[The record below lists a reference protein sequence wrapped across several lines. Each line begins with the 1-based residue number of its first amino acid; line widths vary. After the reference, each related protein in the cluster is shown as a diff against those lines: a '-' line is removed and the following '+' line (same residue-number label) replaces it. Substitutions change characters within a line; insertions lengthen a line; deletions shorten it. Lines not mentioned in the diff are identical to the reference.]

1 MSEGGPK
8 NCGRGGSLVYC
19 YTLKVKNTIIENE
32 EKCTTTSQDES
43 DYMHLIFFLKL
54 YKIELYRFMSQGEE
68 KFPLHLIYEVI
79 SIDTSRKGYMLPRA
93 HCKSLLPNFFYLQ
106 KKQTY
111 TYVSNRN
118 MISASS
124 HK

>member
-1 MSEGGPK
+1 MNSTKKSSCNTIFPACQK
-8 NCGRGGSLVYC
+8 NHGRGGSLVYC
-19 YTLKVKNTIIENE
+19 CTLKVKNTIIENE

-93 HCKSLLPNFFYLQ
+93 HCKSVLPNFFFTC
-106 KKQTY
+106 KKCL
-111 TYVSNRN
+111 
-118 MISASS
+118 
-124 HK
+124 